1 MRANVSMLSVQ
12 DRHQKPLV
20 VVRDLVKEFRHRRS
34 SDPVRAVDGVSV
46 ELARGGAVGL
56 VGESGS
62 GKTTVA
68 RCILGLTPPTHGSI
82 MVDGVELTTLS
93 EHELRAYRRHMQM
106 VFQNPY
112 DSLNPRWKIKDI
124 LEEPLILQIRMT
136 DPDRRKRI
144 AELCHLVRLDERLLD
159 RYPHQLSGG
168 QQQRVGIARSLATH
182 PDFVVLDEPT
192 SALDTIT
199 RVEILDLLN
208 RLRRELGLTY
218 LFISHDLS
226 AVRRVCDQISVMYL
240 GQIVEQLP
248 TEALFCAPCHPYT
261 RSLLSAILEP
271 RVGGKAERLRLHG
284 EPPSPIAPPS
294 GCRLHPRCPVAMAEC
309 AREIQVLREV
319 EPNHRV
325 ACWRVTS
332 GQVLDWPASSK
343 EQ

>member
-1 MRANVSMLSVQ
+1 
-12 DRHQKPLV
+12 
-20 VVRDLVKEFRHRRS
+20 
-34 SDPVRAVDGVSV
+34 
-46 ELARGGAVGL
+46 
-56 VGESGS
+56 
-62 GKTTVA
+62 
-68 RCILGLTPPTHGSI
+68 

-332 GQVLDWPASSK
+332 GQVLDWSASSK